1 MSAMVLTL
9 RQGVSGPIDLAG
21 ITPDRLA
28 AAGPGAVG
36 TTRLSNG
43 QRLDEIFDI
52 AHGDPGELVIR
63 ASGAELLRAGG
74 GMRSGMLTIDGDAGD
89 HAGQAMRGGTLV
101 IMGNAGD
108 CAGAPLP
115 GDRQGMRGGILI
127 IHGNAGDRIG
137 ERMRRGLIL
146 VRGNAGA
153 WAGANMLAGTVAIA
167 GECGPNPGLG
177 LKRGSLILLRPPT
190 RLSATF
196 NDSGTHDLLFLTLL
210 QRQLRASPALGPFP
224 DLARRMRRYC
234 GDMACGGTGEILQPA

>member
-9 RQGVSGPIDLAG
+9 RRGVSGPIDLVG

-28 AAGPGAVG
+28 AAEPGAIG
-36 TTRLSNG
+36 AMRLASG
-43 QRLDEIFDI
+43 RRLDEIFNI
-52 AHGDPGELVIR
+52 ADGDPGELVIR
-63 ASGAELLRAGG
+63 ADGAGLLRAGG

-89 HAGQAMRGGTLV
+89 HAGQGMRGGTLV

-115 GDRQGMRGGILI
+115 GDRQGMRGGILM
-127 IHGNAGDRIG
+127 IHGNAGDRTG

-146 VRGNAGA
+146 VGGNAGA
-153 WAGANMLAGTVAIA
+153 WTGANMLAGTVAIA
-167 GECGPNPGLG
+167 GECGPDPGLG
-177 LKRGSLILLRPPT
+177 LKRGSLILLRPPI
-190 RLSATF
+190 RLPATF

-210 QRQLRASPALGPFP
+210 QRQLRSSPALSRFP
-224 DLARRMRRYC
+224 DLDRRMRRYC